1 MSSLSCGTL
10 YSTHNLHTFYFHIF
24 VVMSGPTS
32 HEAMQDKKHAHD
44 VGASSEG
51 IHPISFRTRQLSLLE
66 PMVLC
71 VTAGESR

>member
-1 MSSLSCGTL
+1 
-10 YSTHNLHTFYFHIF
+10 
-24 VVMSGPTS
+24 MSGPTS